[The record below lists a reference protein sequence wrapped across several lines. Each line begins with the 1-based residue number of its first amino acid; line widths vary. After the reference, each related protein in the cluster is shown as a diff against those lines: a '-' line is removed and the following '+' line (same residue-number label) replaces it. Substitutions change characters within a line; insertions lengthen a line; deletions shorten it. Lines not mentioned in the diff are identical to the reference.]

1 MSFSTSVLYYK
12 VASKDADGTLSLSGK
27 KIPLVRLME
36 LPKGRKRYC
45 NPYISAKDLTLEK
58 EGIMN

>member
-1 MSFSTSVLYYK
+1 MLYYK

-58 EGIMN
+58 KGIMN